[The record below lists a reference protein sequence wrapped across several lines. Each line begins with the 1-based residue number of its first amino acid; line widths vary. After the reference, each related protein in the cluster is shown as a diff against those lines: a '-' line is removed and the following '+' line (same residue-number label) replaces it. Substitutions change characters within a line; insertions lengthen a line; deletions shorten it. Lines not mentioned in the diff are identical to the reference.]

1 MDAIYESIYI
11 FLYMEYLEC
20 PKNLCEKKPTP
31 LTNSFCA
38 SSEIKIIKQ
47 PLLIKYTRNGKKK

>member
-1 MDAIYESIYI
+1 
-11 FLYMEYLEC
+11 MEYLEC